1 MQRTLQGQVR
11 QARMIVR
18 AAAERPVEFGIC
30 RLDWDIVMEAKRR
43 CISPAASYSQFS
55 LPYERNQFPLSSCH
69 SYA

>member
-18 AAAERPVEFGIC
+18 PAAERPVELGSAALIGTS
-30 RLDWDIVMEAKRR
+30 LMEAKRR